1 MMPHSRISTMRSGT
15 ISPLRVGSWA
25 SLSSSFF
32 GPLSDGPLDG
42 AKECSYHFEHA
53 DEYLS
58 TPGTLAH
65 AIHMLLDAPLFTS
78 HVDRMMDNVVS
89 SIADP
94 NASSS
99 TLFISLM
106 IVLFLRDSVNPLT
119 ALTQAKPRPPPPP
132 SASASASA
140 SASTSRGSAPRSRT
154 TKTKKSAHSGIT
166 VGSSKIFRRMRKRW
180 KEVVPVLMKWVWGA
194 AAVQVDPT
202 QPDQVL
208 QVDGSGNVKHLGMPA
223 EGWEERVGTTAVA
236 VLYEMCRVQKLDP
249 EELGASRDPFTQA
262 VLG

>member
-1 MMPHSRISTMRSGT
+1 MRSGT

-119 ALTQAKPRPPPPP
+119 ALTQAKPRPPPP

>member
-1 MMPHSRISTMRSGT
+1 MHSGT

-25 SLSSSFF
+25 SLSFF
-32 GPLSDGPLDG
+32 QAPPMSGGPFDCP
-42 AKECSYHFEHA
+42 KECLSQLERA

-78 HVDRMMDNVVS
+78 HVDRMMDNV
-89 SIADP
+89 
-94 NASSS
+94 
-99 TLFISLM
+99 

-132 SASASASA
+132 SASAS
-140 SASTSRGSAPRSRT
+140 TSRGDGAPRSRT
-154 TKTKKSAHSGIT
+154 KPRKSTHSGIT

-249 EELGASRDPFTQA
+249 EELGASQHPVSFLDA
-262 VLG
+262 VRQHEGGCMES

>member
-1 MMPHSRISTMRSGT
+1 
-15 ISPLRVGSWA
+15 
-25 SLSSSFF
+25 
-32 GPLSDGPLDG
+32 
-42 AKECSYHFEHA
+42 
-53 DEYLS
+53 
-58 TPGTLAH
+58 
-65 AIHMLLDAPLFTS
+65 MLLDAPLFTS

-132 SASASASA
+132 ATSA
-140 SASTSRGSAPRSRT
+140 SASTSRGGGGGAPRSRT
-154 TKTKKSAHSGIT
+154 KKSTHTGIT

-208 QVDGSGNVKHLGMPA
+208 QVDGSGTVKHLGMPA

-249 EELGASRDPFTQA
+249 EELGASQPFLTRGKCLVDALKATSRKKANVDEPVFPHSQPIFRTSLSRICSPSSNELA
-262 VLG
+262 TSQTKPSTIL

>member
-1 MMPHSRISTMRSGT
+1 MHSGI

-25 SLSSSFF
+25 SFSFF
-32 GPLSDGPLDG
+32 QAPPMSGGPFDCP
-42 AKECSYHFEHA
+42 KECLSQLERA

-132 SASASASA
+132 SASAS
-140 SASTSRGSAPRSRT
+140 TSRGDGGGAPRSRT
-154 TKTKKSAHSGIT
+154 KPRKSTHSGIT

-249 EELGASRDPFTQA
+249 EELGASQHPVSFPDA
-262 VLG
+262 VRQHEGGCMES

>member
-1 MMPHSRISTMRSGT
+1 
-15 ISPLRVGSWA
+15 
-25 SLSSSFF
+25 
-32 GPLSDGPLDG
+32 
-42 AKECSYHFEHA
+42 
-53 DEYLS
+53 
-58 TPGTLAH
+58 
-65 AIHMLLDAPLFTS
+65 MLLDAPLFTS

-99 TLFISLM
+99 NLFISLM

-119 ALTQAKPRPPPPP
+119 ALTQAKPRPPP
-132 SASASASA
+132 SA
-140 SASTSRGSAPRSRT
+140 SASTSRGGVGGGAPRSQ
-154 TKTKKSAHSGIT
+154 TKTKKSTHSGIT

-202 QPDQVL
+202 QPDQIL

-249 EELGASRDPFTQA
+249 EELGASRPFHARPVFGLT
-262 VLG
+262 LRERESS